1 MSLEFL
7 IFPVTDR
14 ETASVLINTGR
25 NKRKKTAHL
34 VAGSHAQI
42 HLCPGSILLAKIC
55 QEIVF
60 AILAKKIKG
69 N

>member
-14 ETASVLINTGR
+14 ETASVFINTGR
-25 NKRKKTAHL
+25 NKRKQTAHL
-34 VAGSHAQI
+34 VAGSQI

-55 QEIVF
+55 WEIVF
-60 AILAKKIKG
+60 AILAKKIKNKG

>member
-7 IFPVTDR
+7 NFPVTDR

-25 NKRKKTAHL
+25 NKRKQTSHL
-34 VAGSHAQI
+34 VAGSQI
-42 HLCPGSILLAKIC
+42 HLCPGSILLEKIC
-55 QEIVF
+55 WEIVF